1 MPVEMKELFATVDSM
16 DAAAFSEYFTEDA
29 RFRFGNAPT
38 LTGRDAI
45 ASSIEEFFAALQGL
59 RHEILDVWE
68 VDNDVLCE
76 VEVVYTR
83 KDGSEVNL
91 PAATIARCDGDLMSD
106 YRIYMDINPL
116 FAPAEAS

>member
-1 MPVEMKELFATVDSM
+1 MAVEMKELFTTVDAM
-16 DAAAFSEYFTEDA
+16 DAVGFSKYFTEDA

-38 LTGRDAI
+38 LTGREAI
-45 ASSIEEFFAALQGL
+45 ASSITDFFGALQGL

-68 VDNDVLCE
+68 VDDTVLSE

-83 KDGSEVNL
+83 KDGTEVSL

-116 FAPAEAS
+116 FAEATS